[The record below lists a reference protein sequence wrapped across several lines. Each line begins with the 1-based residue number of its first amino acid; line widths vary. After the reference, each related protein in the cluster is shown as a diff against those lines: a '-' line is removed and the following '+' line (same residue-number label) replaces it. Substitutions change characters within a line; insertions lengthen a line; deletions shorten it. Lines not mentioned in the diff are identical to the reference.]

1 MFEARWS
8 AYTNETKDGHT
19 LAGLMVNVSLPAMGE
34 KTWKSHD
41 FRYNCAIRSGKCQF
55 AGAVFQSTQL
65 FSSYGPDD
73 SR

>member
-8 AYTNETKDGHT
+8 GYQIETHDGRT

-41 FRYNCAIRSGKCQF
+41 FRYNCASRSGKRQF